1 MKSIYLSTIKDITF
15 MCFSLLQFTISYA
28 QTDST
33 VLQKPSGIYPVGT
46 VTYEWED
53 KTRNFSYSSYR
64 KDKRVIPVQFWYPS
78 VKDNN
83 AKKAPYSAL
92 SKDYAHA
99 ASNSYLYAAFS
110 NKIEKSPLIIISPG
124 RGTERYGYTTIAE
137 ELASNGYVVVAID
150 MPEIGYV
157 IYGNGYIVK
166 PSSTFR
172 PPRGMMGGP
181 YEKVDEFFEEP
192 TRIGVQD
199 IEFVI
204 SNIHMLNKGDITN
217 RFKNKIDIKNIG
229 IFGHSLGGRIA
240 GAYAAKNKN
249 VKAYISMEGI
259 PPRDVR
265 YEGLI
270 KTPTAM
276 LSSSGT
282 YHFAKDNYDALILN
296 RNSLVYMIVLN
307 KFGHNSVTDFPLIT
321 PSYFNYAIEPKTGL
335 RISRSI
341 IRNFFNEH
349 LLNRGDFDQTLSKYN
364 EVIHNTYNKP

>member
-1 MKSIYLSTIKDITF
+1 MKSIYQTFIKSIVLLS
-15 MCFSLLQFTISYA
+15 FSLLQAVNIFG

-33 VLQKPSGIYPVGT
+33 ILQKPSGIYSVGT
-46 VTYEWED
+46 VVYEWED
-53 KTRNFSYSSYR
+53 KTRNFSYSSYK

-78 VKDNN
+78 VRDSN
-83 AKKAPYSAL
+83 AKRAPYSAL

-99 ASNSYLYAAFS
+99 TSNSYLYAAFS
-110 NKIEKSPLIIISPG
+110 NKIEKSPLIIIGPG

-204 SNIHMLNKGDITN
+204 SKIHMLNKGDITN
-217 RFKNKIDIKNIG
+217 RFKNKIDVKNIG
-229 IFGHSLGGRIA
+229 IFAHSLGGRIA

-270 KTPTAM
+270 EIPTAM

-282 YHFAKDNYDALILN
+282 YHFAKDNYDALIQN
-296 RNSLVYMIVLN
+296 RNSLVYMIVLDR
-307 KFGHNSVTDFPLIT
+307 FGHNSVTDFPLIT
-321 PSYFNYAIEPKTGL
+321 PSQFNYQIHPKTGL
-335 RISRSI
+335 NISRSI
-341 IRNFFNEH
+341 ILGFFNEH
-349 LLNRGDFDQTLSKYN
+349 LLNRGDLKQTLNKYK
-364 EVIHNTYNKP
+364 EVKSNTYIKP